1 MRNIALYSEL
11 DGKTEVSH
19 LIMNDYKKIITILLI
34 FMLCSGCAVVTTA
47 DTIASTVTDTAS
59 SIFHYSTCAFTAA
72 ECFD

>member
-1 MRNIALYSEL
+1 MRHRSLPLNN
-11 DGKTEVSH
+11 
-19 LIMNDYKKIITILLI
+19 MNYNKKIITILII
-34 FMLCSGCAVVTTA
+34 FLLGSGCAAVTTA

>member
-1 MRNIALYSEL
+1 MIYN
-11 DGKTEVSH
+11 
-19 LIMNDYKKIITILLI
+19 KKIITILII
-34 FMLCSGCAVVTTA
+34 FLLCNGCAAVTTA